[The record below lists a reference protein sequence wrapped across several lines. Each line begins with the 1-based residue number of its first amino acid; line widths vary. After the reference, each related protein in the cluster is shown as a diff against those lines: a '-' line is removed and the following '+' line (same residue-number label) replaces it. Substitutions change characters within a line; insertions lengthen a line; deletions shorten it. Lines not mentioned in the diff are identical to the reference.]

1 MEQEL
6 PVRKVMPVAITS
18 SPLTLGTASVNAT
31 STSDP
36 LIPIRDLIY
45 KTAGIFQ
52 ADNKLQLLER
62 HCNKRM
68 KALGVPT
75 LADYYSCLTV
85 NPMHQA
91 EMASLLNEITIGET
105 FFFRN
110 RPQLDAIRKIVLPTI
125 IDAKSRLKI
134 GQTPLRIWSAGCSTG
149 EEPFTLSMMLL
160 DETQET
166 LQGRGAEIIATDLN
180 ERSIAY
186 AKAGCYADHSTRNLD
201 PHFRNK
207 YFNIS
212 GDKLQVKPE
221 VQANVSFSRL
231 NLLDDARMLFAK
243 RMDLIL
249 CSNVLIYFDAAS
261 KKRVIQHFYRNLLPH
276 GYLLLGHSESL
287 FGISED
293 FRLVHMPSATAY
305 VKSEK
310 DAADSPR

>member
-1 MEQEL
+1 VA
-6 PVRKVMPVAITS
+6 PPVAAMKMT
-18 SPLTLGTASVNAT
+18 GASAALRVTDPGANAI
-31 STSDP
+31 SEA
-36 LIPIRDLIY
+36 LIQIRDLIY

-52 ADNKLQLLER
+52 SDNKLQLLER

-75 LADYYSCLTV
+75 LRDYYGCLTV

-91 EMASLLNEITIGET
+91 EMVSLLNEITIGET

-110 RPQLDAIRKIVLPTI
+110 RPLLDAIRKIVLPTI
-125 IDAKSRLKI
+125 IDAKSKI
-134 GQTPLRIWSAGCSTG
+134 GQAPLRIWSAGCSTG

-160 DETQET
+160 DETQDT
-166 LQGRGAEIIATDLN
+166 LKGCSAEILATDLN
-180 ERSIAY
+180 ERSIAH
-186 AKAGCYADHSTRNLD
+186 AKAGCYDDHSTRSLE

-231 NLLDDARMLFAK
+231 NLLDDSRMLFAK
-243 RMDLIL
+243 AMDLIL
-249 CSNVLIYFDAAS
+249 CCNVLIYFDAAS
-261 KKRVIQHFYRNLLPH
+261 KRRVIEHFYRNLLPH
-276 GYLLLGHSESL
+276 GYLFLGHSESL

-305 VKSEK
+305 IKSEK
-310 DAADSPR
+310 GVADSPGES

>member
-1 MEQEL
+1 M
-6 PVRKVMPVAITS
+6 
-18 SPLTLGTASVNAT
+18 TASPSVLRVTGSSADAT
-31 STSDP
+31 SEP
-36 LIPIRDLIY
+36 LIQIRDLIY

-62 HCNKRM
+62 HCSKRM

-75 LADYYSCLTV
+75 FHGYYGCLTV
-85 NPMHQA
+85 NPMHQG
-91 EMASLLNEITIGET
+91 EMVSLLNEITIGET

-125 IDAKSRLKI
+125 IDAKSRLKTA
-134 GQTPLRIWSAGCSTG
+134 QSPLRIWSAGCSTG

-160 DETQET
+160 DETQDT
-166 LQGRGAEIIATDLN
+166 LNGYGVEILATDLN
-180 ERSIAY
+180 ERSIAH
-186 AKAGCYADHSTRNLD
+186 AKTGCYDDHSTRNLE

-207 YFNIS
+207 YFSIS

-231 NLLDDARMLFAK
+231 NLLDDSRMLFAK
-243 RMDLIL
+243 AMDLIL
-249 CSNVLIYFDAAS
+249 CCNVLIYFDSAS
-261 KKRVIQHFYRNLLPH
+261 KRRVIQHFYRNLLPH

-305 VKSEK
+305 VKAERG
-310 DAADSPR
+310 AADSPRKP

>member
-1 MEQEL
+1 
-6 PVRKVMPVAITS
+6 MPAMMA
-18 SPLTLGTASVNAT
+18 SPSFLRAT
-31 STSDP
+31 GSTGNERCEP
-36 LIPIRDLIY
+36 LIKIRDLIY

-75 LADYYSCLTV
+75 LRDYYGCLTV
-85 NPMHQA
+85 NSMHQA
-91 EMASLLNEITIGET
+91 EMVSLLNEITVGET

-125 IDAKSRLKI
+125 IDAKSRSKT
-134 GQTPLRIWSAGCSTG
+134 GQSALRIWCAGCSTG

-160 DETQET
+160 DDPQGT
-166 LQGRGAEIIATDLN
+166 LKGCSIEIIATDIN
-180 ERSIAY
+180 ERSIAH
-186 AKAGCYADHSTRNLD
+186 AKVGCYDDHSTRNLE

-207 YFNIS
+207 YFSIS
-212 GDKLQVKPE
+212 GDKLQVTPA

-231 NLLDDARMLFAK
+231 NLLDDSRMLFPK
-243 RMDLIL
+243 GIDLIL
-249 CSNVLIYFDAAS
+249 CCNVLIYFDAAS
-261 KKRVIQHFYRNLLPH
+261 KKRVIQHFYRNLSPH

-287 FGISED
+287 FGISQD
-293 FRLVHMPSATAY
+293 FRLVHMPSATGY

-310 DAADSPR
+310 GAADSPS

>member
-1 MEQEL
+1 MMATPSVL
-6 PVRKVMPVAITS
+6 RAAGGSANAIS
-18 SPLTLGTASVNAT
+18 E
-31 STSDP
+31 P
-36 LIPIRDLIY
+36 LIQIRDLIY

-75 LADYYSCLTV
+75 LRDYYGCLTV

-91 EMASLLNEITIGET
+91 EMVSLLNEITIGET

-110 RPQLDAIRKIVLPTI
+110 RPQLDAMRKIVLPTI
-125 IDAKSRLKI
+125 LNAKSKT
-134 GQTPLRIWSAGCSTG
+134 GQAPLRIWSAGCSTG
-149 EEPFTLSMMLL
+149 EEPFTLSMMLIE
-160 DETQET
+160 ETQDT
-166 LQGRGAEIIATDLN
+166 LKGRGTEIIATDIN
-180 ERSIAY
+180 ERSIAH
-186 AKAGCYADHSTRNLD
+186 AKTGCYDDHSTRNLE

-207 YFNIS
+207 YFSIS

-231 NLLDDARMLFAK
+231 NLLDDSRMVFAK
-243 RMDLIL
+243 GMDVIL
-249 CSNVLIYFDAAS
+249 CCNVLIYFDAAS

-276 GYLLLGHSESL
+276 GYLFLGHSESL

-310 DAADSPR
+310 APADSSRQP

>member
-1 MEQEL
+1 
-6 PVRKVMPVAITS
+6 MPVAITS

-85 NPMHQA
+85 NPMYQA

-125 IDAKSRLKI
+125 LEAKSKT
-134 GQTPLRIWSAGCSTG
+134 GQSPLRIWSAGCSTG

-160 DETQET
+160 DETQDT
-166 LQGRGAEIIATDLN
+166 LKGYGAEIMATDLN
-180 ERSIAY
+180 ERSIAH
-186 AKAGCYADHSTRNLD
+186 AKVGCYADHSTRNLE

-221 VQANVSFSRL
+221 VQAKVSFSRL
-231 NLLDDARMLFAK
+231 NLLDDSRMLFAK
-243 RMDLIL
+243 GMDLIL
-249 CSNVLIYFDAAS
+249 CCNVLIYFDAAS

-310 DAADSPR
+310 DAADSPRQP

>member
-1 MEQEL
+1 MMAT
-6 PVRKVMPVAITS
+6 P
-18 SPLTLGTASVNAT
+18 SVLRVTGSGGNER
-31 STSDP
+31 SEP
-36 LIPIRDLIY
+36 LIQIRDLIY

-75 LADYYSCLTV
+75 LGGYYGCLTV

-91 EMASLLNEITIGET
+91 EMVSLLNEITIGET
-105 FFFRN
+105 SFFRN
-110 RPQLDAIRKIVLPTI
+110 RPQLDAIRKIILPTI
-125 IDAKSRLKI
+125 IEAKSKT
-134 GQTPLRIWSAGCSTG
+134 GQAPLRIWSAGCSTG

-160 DETQET
+160 DETQDT
-166 LQGRGAEIIATDLN
+166 LKGRNAEIMATDLN
-180 ERSIAY
+180 ERSIAH
-186 AKAGCYADHSTRNLD
+186 AKAGCYGDQSTRNLE

-212 GDKLQVKPE
+212 GDKLQVKPV
-221 VQANVSFSRL
+221 VQENVSFSRL
-231 NLLDDARMLFAK
+231 NLLDDSRMLFVK
-243 RMDLIL
+243 GMDLIL

-261 KKRVIQHFYRNLLPH
+261 KRRVIQHFYRNLLPH

-310 DAADSPR
+310 AAADSPRQL

>member
-1 MEQEL
+1 MMATPAVL
-6 PVRKVMPVAITS
+6 RATGGSANAI
-18 SPLTLGTASVNAT
+18 
-31 STSDP
+31 SDP
-36 LIPIRDLIY
+36 LIQIRDLIY

-75 LADYYSCLTV
+75 LGGYYGCLTV

-91 EMASLLNEITIGET
+91 EMVSLLNEITIGET
-105 FFFRN
+105 SFFRN

-125 IDAKSRLKI
+125 IEAKSKT
-134 GQTPLRIWSAGCSTG
+134 GQAPLRIWSAGCSTG
-149 EEPFTLSMMLL
+149 EEPFTVSMMLL
-160 DETQET
+160 DETQDT
-166 LQGRGAEIIATDLN
+166 LQGRSVEIIATDLN
-180 ERSIAY
+180 ERSIAH
-186 AKAGCYADHSTRNLD
+186 AKAGCYGDHSTRNLE

-212 GDKLQVKPE
+212 GDKLQIKPE

-231 NLLDDARMLFAK
+231 NLLDDSRMLVAK
-243 RMDLIL
+243 GMDLIL

-310 DAADSPR
+310 AAPESP

>member
-1 MEQEL
+1 MMATPSVL
-6 PVRKVMPVAITS
+6 RATGS
-18 SPLTLGTASVNAT
+18 SANERSE
-31 STSDP
+31 P
-36 LIPIRDLIY
+36 LIQIRDLIY

-75 LADYYSCLTV
+75 LRDYYGCLTV

-91 EMASLLNEITIGET
+91 EMVSLLNEVTIGET

-110 RPQLDAIRKIVLPTI
+110 RPQLDAIRKIVLPI
-125 IDAKSRLKI
+125 IIGAKSKTS
-134 GQTPLRIWSAGCSTG
+134 QAPLRIWSAGCSTG

-160 DETQET
+160 EETQGT
-166 LQGRGAEIIATDLN
+166 LKGRSAEILATDLN
-180 ERSIAY
+180 ERSIAH
-186 AKAGCYADHSTRNLD
+186 AKTGCYADHSTRHLE

-231 NLLDDARMLFAK
+231 NLLDDSRMLFAK
-243 RMDLIL
+243 GMDLIL
-249 CSNVLIYFDAAS
+249 CCNVLIYFDAAS
-261 KKRVIQHFYRNLLPH
+261 KRRVIEHFYRNLLPH

-305 VKSEK
+305 VKSGK
-310 DAADSPR
+310 DAADSPRQP

>member
-1 MEQEL
+1 MMATPSVL
-6 PVRKVMPVAITS
+6 RATGS
-18 SPLTLGTASVNAT
+18 SANER
-31 STSDP
+31 SDP
-36 LIPIRDLIY
+36 LIQIRDLIY

-75 LADYYSCLTV
+75 LRDYYGCLTV
-85 NPMHQA
+85 TPMQQA
-91 EMASLLNEITIGET
+91 ETVSLLNEITIGET

-125 IDAKSRLKI
+125 LDAKSKI
-134 GQTPLRIWSAGCSTG
+134 GQAPLRIWSAGCSTG

-160 DETQET
+160 DETQDT
-166 LQGRGAEIIATDLN
+166 LKGYGAEIMATDLN
-180 ERSIAY
+180 ERSIAH
-186 AKAGCYADHSTRNLD
+186 AKAGCYGDHSTRNLE

-207 YFNIS
+207 YFSIS

-231 NLLDDARMLFAK
+231 NLLDDSRMLFAK
-243 RMDLIL
+243 SMDLIL
-249 CSNVLIYFDAAS
+249 CCNVLIYFDATS
-261 KKRVIQHFYRNLLPH
+261 KKRVIEHFYRNLLPH

-310 DAADSPR
+310 GVADSPRHP

>member
-1 MEQEL
+1 MMATPSVL
-6 PVRKVMPVAITS
+6 RVTGS
-18 SPLTLGTASVNAT
+18 SDNERSE
-31 STSDP
+31 P
-36 LIPIRDLIY
+36 LIKIRDLIY

-52 ADNKLQLLER
+52 VDNKLQLLER

-68 KALGVPT
+68 KTLGVPT
-75 LADYYSCLTV
+75 LGGYYGCLTV

-91 EMASLLNEITIGET
+91 EMVSLLNEITIGET

-125 IDAKSRLKI
+125 IDAKSRLKT
-134 GQTPLRIWSAGCSTG
+134 GQSPLRIWCAGCSTG

-160 DETQET
+160 DEAQDALT
-166 LQGRGAEIIATDLN
+166 GRSAEIMATDIN
-180 ERSIAY
+180 ERAIAH
-186 AKAGCYADHSTRNLD
+186 AKAGCYDDHSTRNLE

-221 VQANVSFSRL
+221 VQANVRFSRL
-231 NLLDDARMLFAK
+231 NLLDDSQMLFAK
-243 RMDLIL
+243 GVDLIL
-249 CSNVLIYFDAAS
+249 CCNVLIYFDATS
-261 KKRVIQHFYRNLLPH
+261 KKRVIEHFYRNLLPH

-305 VKSEK
+305 VKSERGM
-310 DAADSPR
+310 ADSPRQL